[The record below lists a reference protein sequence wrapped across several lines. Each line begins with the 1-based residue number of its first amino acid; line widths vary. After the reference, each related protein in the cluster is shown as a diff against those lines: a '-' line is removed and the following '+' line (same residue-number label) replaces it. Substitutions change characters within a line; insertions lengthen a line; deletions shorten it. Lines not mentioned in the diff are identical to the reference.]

1 MWGPNFN
8 FILDQRKTC
17 PKERPAGCNIAYKVK
32 VLSIVKYIN
41 KVLMC
46 VELKI
51 MIRADHSNAVRK
63 GSYTV
68 HVNIASIV
76 HNKEKKKTTS

>member
-1 MWGPNFN
+1 MGPNFN
-8 FILDQRKTC
+8 SSIQDQRKTY

-32 VLSIVKYIN
+32 VLSTVKYIN
-41 KVLMC
+41 KVLIC

-51 MIRADHSNAVRK
+51 MIQVDHSNAVRK

-76 HNKEKKKTTS
+76 HNKGKKKSK